1 MAERVC
7 PVWVGY
13 LLASPLRKLFENP
26 SKILTPYVKD
36 GMTVLDV
43 GCAMGFFSIPMARM
57 VGSGGRVVCVDLQ
70 EKMLQSLS
78 RRARRTKV
86 SEIIETRPCGRESLD
101 LDGLEG
107 QMDFVLASAVVHEVP
122 DAPRL
127 FQELYGVM
135 KPGAKL
141 LVSEPHGHVT
151 VEDFGKTTAA
161 AEENGFVVVDRP
173 AVWRSRTVLL
183 ERK

>member
-26 SKILTPYVKD
+26 SKILAPYVKG
-36 GMTVLDV
+36 GMSVLDV

-70 EKMLQSLS
+70 EKMLQSLEN
-78 RRARRTKV
+78 RARRAKV
-86 SEIIETRPCGRESLD
+86 SKTIETRSCGQESLD

-122 DAPRL
+122 DASRL

-135 KPGAKL
+135 KAGAKL
-141 LVSEPHGHVT
+141 LVSEPRGHVT
-151 VEDFGKTTAA
+151 VEDFAKTTAA
-161 AEENGFVVVDRP
+161 AEERGFVIVGRP
-173 AVWRSRTVLL
+173 AVWRSRTVLM